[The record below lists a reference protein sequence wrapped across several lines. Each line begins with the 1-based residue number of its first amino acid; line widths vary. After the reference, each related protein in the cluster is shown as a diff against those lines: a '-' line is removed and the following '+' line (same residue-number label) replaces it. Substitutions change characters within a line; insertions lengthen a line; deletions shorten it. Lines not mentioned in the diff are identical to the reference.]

1 MKRNGMW
8 IDENGNARYGMSE
21 PKKVKEE
28 EVQGVWIDE
37 NGVARFGARPKTD
50 KKTKKNCDAVQDK
63 YNKCKI
69 DKIREKEKEEK
80 EDEDDADKTNTR
92 DSKWNERY

>member
-50 KKTKKNCDAVQDK
+50 K
-63 YNKCKI
+63 
-69 DKIREKEKEEK
+69 
-80 EDEDDADKTNTR
+80 
-92 DSKWNERY
+92 